1 MNTQSDLSQDE
12 VENVVRRSYQYVA
25 LYNTLFN
32 FALNEK
38 NPFCSGGWNKTYKAD
53 SLMDAS
59 VRALPRPNNDSLYIL
74 SMLDLRVEPMI
85 VHYPAFSSRDVSLE
99 TSALD
104 HYVNIPLAT
113 SKG

>member
-12 VENVVRRSYQYVA
+12 VENVVRRSYQYAA

-38 NPFCSGGWNKTYKAD
+38 SPFYTGGWNKTYKAHD
-53 SLMDAS
+53 LTDAS
-59 VRALPRPNNDSLYIL
+59 ARDIPRPNNDSLYVL

-85 VHYPAFSSRDVSLE
+85 VHYPVFSSRDVKVSYNTCFQVSVL
-99 TSALD
+99 
-104 HYVNIPLAT
+104 
-113 SKG
+113 